1 MNKQQPNNSEEI
13 DLLYFF
19 NPLIKGFRIY
29 FQKLQRNVFLFLGI
43 LLVCIAT
50 GFCLRFFLPKYFK
63 TNAIF
68 VSYLPAGVST
78 SMIND
83 LQNLIDD
90 NKNTSELAE
99 LLKIPPSSAGA
110 IKSLST
116 QTIDSLSYMN
126 KRDTTASA
134 FRIYLT
140 VKDADAIPIIQE
152 GLKKFLEN
160 NEYSLKRKEA
170 KRQTLEA
177 MRNDYIQ
184 KIKGLDSLKDILNTT
199 IVPRSNGQGVILGE
213 PISPIDAYAL
223 MQRFYQGQ
231 KEIEEQLM
239 LLQNIEILQPFLK
252 IRVSNYPN
260 YNKIFF
266 YSVFIGLTLALLITP
281 LAGKSYS

>member
-1 MNKQQPNNSEEI
+1 MNKQPNNSEEI

-19 NPLIKGFRIY
+19 NPLIQGTKRY
-29 FQKLQRNVFLFLGI
+29 FQKLRRNLFLFLGI
-43 LLVCIAT
+43 LLACSAI
-50 GFCLRFFLPKYFK
+50 GYSLKFFLPKYFR

-68 VSYLPAGVST
+68 VSYLPADFSS

-83 LQNLIDD
+83 LQNLID
-90 NKNTSELAE
+90 NNQNASELAE
-99 LLKIPPSSAGA
+99 LLRISPASAST
-110 IKSLST
+110 IKNLST
-116 QTIDSLSYMN
+116 QPLDSLSYMN
-126 KRDTTASA
+126 KKDTTASA
-134 FRIYLT
+134 FKIYLT
-140 VKDADAIPIIQE
+140 VNDASSIPIIEE
-152 GLKKFLEN
+152 GLKNFLEN
-160 NEYSLKRKEA
+160 NEYSLKRKQA

-177 MRNDYIQ
+177 MKNDYIQ

-223 MQRFYQGQ
+223 MQKFYQGQ

-252 IRVSNYPN
+252 IKASNYPD

-266 YSVFIGLTLALLITP
+266 YSVLIGLVLALLIAP
-281 LAGKSYS
+281 LAVRP

>member
-1 MNKQQPNNSEEI
+1 M
-13 DLLYFF
+13 
-19 NPLIKGFRIY
+19 
-29 FQKLQRNVFLFLGI
+29 GI

>member
-1 MNKQQPNNSEEI
+1 MNNQQANNSEEI

-19 NPLIKGFRIY
+19 NPLIKGLKIY
-29 FQKLQRNVFLFLGI
+29 FQKLRRNLFLFLGV
-43 LLVCIAT
+43 LLVCVAI
-50 GFCLRFFLPKYFK
+50 GYSLRFFLPKYFK

-68 VSYLPAGVST
+68 VSYLPAGVSS

-83 LQNLIDD
+83 LQNLIDN
-90 NKNTSELAE
+90 NKNASELAK
-99 LLKIPPSSAGA
+99 LLKISPASAST
-110 IKSLST
+110 IKRIST
-116 QTIDSLSYMN
+116 QIIDSLSYMN

-134 FRIYLT
+134 FKIYLT
-140 VKDADAIPIIQE
+140 VNDANSIPIIQE
-152 GLKKFLEN
+152 GLKNFLEN

-177 MRNDYIQ
+177 MKNDYIQ

-223 MQRFYQGQ
+223 MQKFYQGQ

-239 LLQNIEILQPFLK
+239 LLQNIEILQPFLRIK
-252 IRVSNYPN
+252 VSNYPD

-266 YSVFIGLTLALLITP
+266 YSIFVGLMLALVLTP
-281 LAGKSYS
+281 LVSKK

>member
-152 GLKKFLEN
+152 GLKK
-160 NEYSLKRKEA
+160 
-170 KRQTLEA
+170 
-177 MRNDYIQ
+177 
-184 KIKGLDSLKDILNTT
+184 
-199 IVPRSNGQGVILGE
+199 
-213 PISPIDAYAL
+213 
-223 MQRFYQGQ
+223 
-231 KEIEEQLM
+231 
-239 LLQNIEILQPFLK
+239 
-252 IRVSNYPN
+252 
-260 YNKIFF
+260 IF
-266 YSVFIGLTLALLITP
+266 
-281 LAGKSYS
+281 GK

>member
-134 FRIYLT
+134 FKIYLT
-140 VKDADAIPIIQE
+140 VKDAGAIPIIQE

>member
-1 MNKQQPNNSEEI
+1 MNKQPNNSEEI

-19 NPLIKGFRIY
+19 NPLIQGTKWY
-29 FQKLQRNVFLFLGI
+29 FQKLRRNLFLFLGI
-43 LLVCIAT
+43 LLACSAI
-50 GFCLRFFLPKYFK
+50 GYSLKFFLPKYFR

-68 VSYLPAGVST
+68 VSYLPADFSS

-83 LQNLIDD
+83 LQNLID
-90 NKNTSELAE
+90 NNQNASELAE
-99 LLKIPPSSAGA
+99 LLRISPASAST
-110 IKSLST
+110 IKNLST
-116 QTIDSLSYMN
+116 QPLDSLSYMN
-126 KRDTTASA
+126 KKDTTASA
-134 FRIYLT
+134 FKIYLT
-140 VKDADAIPIIQE
+140 VNDASSIPIIEE
-152 GLKKFLEN
+152 GLKNFLEN
-160 NEYSLKRKEA
+160 NEYSLKRKQA

-177 MRNDYIQ
+177 MKNDYIQ

-223 MQRFYQGQ
+223 MQKFYQGQ

-252 IRVSNYPN
+252 IKASNYPD

-266 YSVFIGLTLALLITP
+266 YSVLIGLVLALLIAP
-281 LAGKSYS
+281 LAGRP